1 MEGAAFDKSG
11 APIALM
17 AMASAQ
23 RSSGARAPL
32 PLLAG
37 FALFVAGLVYLVVMS
52 LTRRDAPVFAP
63 SPAARTRAAN
73 WERVGD
79 TLTLDATDTERWRFV
94 SLSSGRPLAGSDT
107 AAWELAAR
115 RFHII
120 AAGALADLGPVP
132 FADARLS
139 SASSF
144 VPSGKRDLAN
154 DAIGHWYRYSLVT
167 HLLMPG
173 DHVYALRT
181 ADGRLWK
188 LQLLGYYCPGLV
200 AGCVTLRYAPL
211 TGEPRQ
217 GAATLSS
224 KRTVPL

>member
-1 MEGAAFDKSG
+1 MT
-11 APIALM
+11 
-17 AMASAQ
+17 ASAS
-23 RSSGARAPL
+23 RSAGARAPL

-37 FALFVAGLVYLVVMS
+37 FALFVAGLAYLVVMS

-63 SPAARTRAAN
+63 SAMARARGAN

-79 TLTLDATDTERWRFV
+79 TLTLDATDSDRWRYA
-94 SLSSGRPLAGSDT
+94 SLSSGRPLAGPDT
-107 AAWELAAR
+107 AGWELAAR
-115 RFHII
+115 RFNINV
-120 AAGALADLGPVP
+120 AGPVADLGPVP
-132 FADARLS
+132 FAEARLTP
-139 SASSF
+139 SASYLLWGMRA
-144 VPSGKRDLAN
+144 PAN
-154 DAIGHWYRYSLVT
+154 GAIGHWYRYNLVT

-211 TGEPRQ
+211 PGESRR
-217 GAATLSS
+217 GAATLLSQ
-224 KRTVPL
+224 RTVPL